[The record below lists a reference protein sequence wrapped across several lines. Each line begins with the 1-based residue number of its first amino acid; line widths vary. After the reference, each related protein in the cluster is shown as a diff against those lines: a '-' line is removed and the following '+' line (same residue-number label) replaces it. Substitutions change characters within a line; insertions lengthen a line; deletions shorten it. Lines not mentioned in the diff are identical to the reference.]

1 MFNQHITQEK
11 MLLKLIAA
19 ATFLSSFS
27 MAAKSAELPQGEAL
41 ELIETHCVAC
51 HSTSRISQS
60 LGYSRED
67 WQALTESMIDLSGAP
82 EQRDSIINYLEKNY
96 PPNTNRIP
104 TIIKGE
110 VNISFQEWVV
120 PTLGQ
125 RSRDPVAA
133 ADGSIWWAGQWGNLI
148 GQINPVTNEM
158 REYPLPPGSM
168 PHSVTIDVNDNVWY
182 TGNKNA
188 TIGKLNP
195 QTGKIVVYD
204 MPDSSAR
211 DPHTAVFDA
220 NGILWFT
227 LQHANQIG
235 RLDPQTGDIK
245 LVSLPTAGSRP
256 YGIKIDASGHPWV
269 ACNGHNCLIKV
280 DPVTMSLGEIE
291 LPHKD
296 TKVRRLDIA
305 SNGMIW
311 YVNSSRGRLGR
322 YNPQTG
328 KIDEWPTPSGS
339 RSHPYAI
346 AVVDG
351 AIWFNESGMRPDP
364 LVRFDT
370 KSETFQS
377 WEIPSGG
384 FYAGIVRHMRPTRDG
399 DLLIHQSATNRIIK
413 VKINKPAIDTSLK

>member
-1 MFNQHITQEK
+1 MFNQHITQDK
-11 MLLKLIAA
+11 TFLKLIAA

-27 MAAKSAELPQGEAL
+27 ISANSAELPQEKGL
-41 ELIETHCVAC
+41 ELVETHCVAC
-51 HSTSRISQS
+51 HSTRRISQS

-82 EQRDSIINYLEKNY
+82 EQRNSIINYLEKHF
-96 PPNTNRIP
+96 PPNNRRTP
-104 TIIKGE
+104 TILNGA

-168 PHSVTIDVNDNVWY
+168 PHSVTIDAKDHVWY

-204 MPDSSAR
+204 MPDSSAK

-227 LQHANQIG
+227 LQHANRIG

-245 LVSLPTAGSRP
+245 LVTLPTPSSRP

-280 DPVTMSLGEIE
+280 NPETMSLSEIA

-296 TKVRRLDIA
+296 TKVRRLDID
-305 SNGMIW
+305 SEGMIW

-322 YNPQTG
+322 YDPQTG
-328 KIDEWPTPSGS
+328 KVNEWPTPSGS
-339 RSHPYAI
+339 HSHPYAI

-364 LVRFDT
+364 LVRFDPKT
-370 KSETFQS
+370 ETFQS

-384 FYAGIVRHMRPTRDG
+384 FYAGIVRHMRPTSDG

-413 VKINKPAIDTSLK
+413 VKIDTPAIDASLK